1 MIGNIINQKNNSSGS
16 KKQTTVVNFYMEDL
30 GVSKWEDVT
39 NEIVVNYIVSLKLE
53 EEKDKNY
60 IYKLRLTLFYSFG
73 KHLLTGCAY
82 LQEVLCIISSQFI
95 RIISCFYISAIKR
108 TGFYSN
114 FIEDT
119 YIDVATVKLLK

>member
-60 IYKLRLTLFYSFG
+60 IYKLTEYFG
-73 KHLLTGCAY
+73 G
-82 LQEVLCIISSQFI
+82 
-95 RIISCFYISAIKR
+95 
-108 TGFYSN
+108 
-114 FIEDT
+114 
-119 YIDVATVKLLK
+119 